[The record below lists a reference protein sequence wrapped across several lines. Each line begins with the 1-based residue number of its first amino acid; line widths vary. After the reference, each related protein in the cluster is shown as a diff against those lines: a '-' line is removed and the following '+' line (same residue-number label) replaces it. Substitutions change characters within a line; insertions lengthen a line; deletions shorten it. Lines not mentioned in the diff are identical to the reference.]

1 MKTARSVLFPSPPEG
16 EGLGE
21 RGRLAFRTPYAL
33 RVTFPLSPTLSLMG
47 RGGHTF
53 GESR

>member
-21 RGRLAFRTPYAL
+21 RGRLATSPMHG
-33 RVTFPLSPTLSLMG
+33 VMPSFPLSPTLTRKG
-47 RGGHTF
+47 RGGQTD
-53 GESR
+53 GDST